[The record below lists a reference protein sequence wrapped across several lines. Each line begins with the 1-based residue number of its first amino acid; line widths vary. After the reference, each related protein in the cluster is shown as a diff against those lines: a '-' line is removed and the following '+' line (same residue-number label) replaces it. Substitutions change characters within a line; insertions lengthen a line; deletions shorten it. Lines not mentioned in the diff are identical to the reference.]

1 MRVLWI
7 SNSINLI
14 LDPCLIF
21 GIGPFPRLGVTGA
34 AVATLTG
41 RSVGVLYQVYCL
53 HKGGEHIR
61 ILVRHMRLNLSVMV
75 RLIRVSL
82 LGIAQ
87 LLTPHIAWVSLIRII
102 SVFGSV
108 AVAGYTIGIRLF
120 IFSILPAWG
129 LSGAAATLVGQNL
142 GARQPERA
150 TESVWKTA
158 MYNMIFLGG
167 EGLILMIFAQPIVR
181 GFTHDPSIIPLAVS
195 CLRIL
200 NVGNVGYA
208 YGMVMLQ
215 AFNGAGDTLTPT
227 VVNSFGFLLFE
238 IPVAYALAIPFGMH
252 SQGVSWAIV
261 VAECFIAV
269 VSVFLFWRG
278 GVEAGEDLAG
288 RKQKAAGCL
297 LKRFTTSDFVSE

>member
-1 MRVLWI
+1 
-7 SNSINLI
+7 
-14 LDPCLIF
+14 
-21 GIGPFPRLGVTGA
+21 
-34 AVATLTG
+34 
-41 RSVGVLYQVYCL
+41 
-53 HKGGEHIR
+53 
-61 ILVRHMRLNLSVMV
+61 
-75 RLIRVSL
+75 
-82 LGIAQ
+82 
-87 LLTPHIAWVSLIRII
+87 
-102 SVFGSV
+102 
-108 AVAGYTIGIRLF
+108 
-120 IFSILPAWG
+120 
-129 LSGAAATLVGQNL
+129 
-142 GARQPERA
+142 
-150 TESVWKTA
+150 

-269 VSVFLFWRG
+269 VSVFLFRRG
-278 GVEAGEDLAG
+278 
-288 RKQKAAGCL
+288 RWKAA
-297 LKRFTTSDFVSE
+297 RI